1 MVNDGARKSVLRGK
15 VYQSHTTAVCSLTD
29 KSGRRGL
36 ISANSGSGA
45 ALLALYLN
53 M

>member
-15 VYQSHTTAVCSLTD
+15 VYRSNTTAVCSLTD

-36 ISANSGSGA
+36 ISANSGSDA
-45 ALLALYLN
+45 EMLA
-53 M
+53 